1 MRPKKYFEKKVFH
14 IAGIIVV
21 VVVVVAGRKEKKN
34 LLQIRFDLKR
44 KKQIKCE
51 WDTFFVRPDTSTN
64 QQLSI
69 KEPIT
74 TE

>member
-1 MRPKKYFEKKVFH
+1 MRPEKYFEKKVFH
-14 IAGIIVV
+14 FAGI
-21 VVVVVAGRKEKKN
+21 VVVVAGRKEKEN

>member
-14 IAGIIVV
+14 FAGIV

-51 WDTFFVRPDTSTN
+51 WDTFFVRPDISTTLN
-64 QQLSI
+64 QRTNHDRVKS
-69 KEPIT
+69 
-74 TE
+74 